1 MKETHFVA
9 SSCLFHSLLIYC
21 IRLVQCRV
29 LDSLDLND
37 LVSRTRFEKQITD
50 FFVLLR
56 ICNRIQLKE
65 VHSLL
70 IPPDICRL
78 WAPINGKFH
87 IWERNFNAENIFIAN
102 NISDLVKVCL
112 RYYLLRS
119 LMMGGSPQM
128 EYAGIMAIQK
138 WTSLFL
144 FLSLIKGKEHKSNL
158 PCSPVKD
165 KHPFS
170 NVRYQKG

>member
-9 SSCLFHSLLIYC
+9 SSCLFHSLLINC

-50 FFVLLR
+50 SFVLLR
-56 ICNRIQLKE
+56 ICNRIQLEE

-70 IPPDICRL
+70 IPLDICRL

-87 IWERNFNAENIFIAN
+87 IWERNFNAENVFVLTTY
-102 NISDLVKVCL
+102 LVKVCL
-112 RYYLLRS
+112 RFYLLRS

-128 EYAGIMAIQK
+128 KYAGIMAIQK
-138 WTSLFL
+138 WSSLFL
-144 FLSLIKGKEHKSNL
+144 FLSLIKGKEHRSNL
-158 PCSPVKD
+158 PCLPLKD
-165 KHPFS
+165 KCIHFQMWGIKR
-170 NVRYQKG
+170 VK